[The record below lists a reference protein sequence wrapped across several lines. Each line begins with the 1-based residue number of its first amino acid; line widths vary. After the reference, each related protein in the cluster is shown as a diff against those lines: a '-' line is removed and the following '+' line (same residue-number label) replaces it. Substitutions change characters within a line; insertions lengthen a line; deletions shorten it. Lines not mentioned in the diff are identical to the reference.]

1 MKTKQK
7 FILAAIILTFLEI
20 GCLFTPCVYKLQLRL
35 YGEYGSGHL
44 AYEGGR
50 MFFHMTNFQFLNL
63 LEWIVFLSMIASI
76 VIMFAMYKDIQ
87 HPYMQFAPYALVVS
101 FLMFLLTY
109 VCKAAFA
116 ETSRIGVESMDAMSV
131 LLRLRYDWDL
141 NWMFFV
147 LLALHIVSILMVFA
161 SNPAETAKIFRFKIS
176 GNIHK

>member
-20 GCLFTPCVYKLQLRL
+20 GCLFTPYVYKLQLRL
-35 YGEYGSGHL
+35 YGEYSSGHL

-50 MFFHMTNFQFLNL
+50 MFFHVTNFQFLNL
-63 LEWIVFLSMIASI
+63 LEWVVFLSMIASI

-87 HPYMQFAPYALVVS
+87 YPYMQFAPYAPVAS

-109 VCKAAFA
+109 LCKAAFA
-116 ETSRIGVESMDAMSV
+116 ETSRIGVKSMDAMSV

-147 LLALHIVSILMVFA
+147 LLALHIASILMVLA
-161 SNPAETAKIFRFKIS
+161 SNPAETAKIFRLAK
-176 GNIHK
+176 NL